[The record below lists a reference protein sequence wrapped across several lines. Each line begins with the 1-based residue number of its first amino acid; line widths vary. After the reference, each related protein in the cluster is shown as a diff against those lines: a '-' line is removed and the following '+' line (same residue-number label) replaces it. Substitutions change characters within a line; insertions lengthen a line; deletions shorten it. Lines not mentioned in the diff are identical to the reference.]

1 MDTLSVTLAALSNPT
16 RRAILARL
24 KTGPASVV
32 ELAEPFRMSQQA
44 VSKHLA
50 YLERADL
57 VRTRRDGR
65 KQVRELAPEPI
76 REVAAWAE
84 DYRRHWES
92 AFGRLHELLEQQD
105 EPQPKER

>member
-1 MDTLSVTLAALSNPT
+1 MDTLSVTLAALADPT

-24 KTGPASVV
+24 KAGSASVA
-32 ELAEPFRMSQQA
+32 ELAQPFRMSQQA

-50 YLERADL
+50 YLQRAEL
-57 VRTRRDGR
+57 VRKRREGR
-65 KQVRELAPEPI
+65 KHICELAPGPL

-92 AFGRLHELLEQQD
+92 AFGRLHELLERQSD
-105 EPQPKER
+105 EP